1 MLLFDDKQIV
11 LSHVDLRYD
20 DHLVLSDVSI
30 EIFRGDFALIVGPN
44 GGGKT
49 SLLRVILVLL
59 FFCSI

>member
-1 MLLFDDKQIV
+1 MLLSDDKQIV

-44 GGGKT
+44 GGGKN
-49 SLLRVILVLL
+49 L
-59 FFCSI
+59 FVTGHFRIAAAR